1 METKYGVLEK
11 KNEMAILGRT
21 EKATIKS
28 MSGVKLIKKR
38 NSQEL
43 MDLLD
48 L

>member
-1 METKYGVLEK
+1 
-11 KNEMAILGRT
+11 MAILGRA

-28 MSGVKLIKKR
+28 MSDVELIEKR